1 MLACVQL
8 KFSCELLQRHSFGD
22 QEQFAVAAALDHQ
35 VLESG
40 LVQWKC
46 GVDHRLKA
54 IQGLITPM
62 SISLEDGILHDETVN
77 VPKDASVYYALVHSL
92 RKDKSRDVADD
103 RPKIS
108 VEACNALRLL
118 AAHDEGC
125 AAMLQQTDLLELLVA
140 ALQYNTLRTAL
151 VMVAFCSRADGR
163 EALVRA
169 GVCEAL
175 VHSLI
180 TWKNSASRQ
189 EPGDLRFLQISQIKC
204 AVIDVVYSLCKHASE
219 SRSRPRT
226 LLDVRARLIKCGI
239 TPALIDAHTVA
250 KDTKDNNLLARVAH
264 CLHIV
269 KPRFLCPPQQQ
280 YPRGFVL

>member
-1 MLACVQL
+1 
-8 KFSCELLQRHSFGD
+8 
-22 QEQFAVAAALDHQ
+22 
-35 VLESG
+35 
-40 LVQWKC
+40 
-46 GVDHRLKA
+46 
-54 IQGLITPM
+54 M
-62 SISLEDGILHDETVN
+62 SISLEDGILHDETVH
-77 VPKDASVYYALVHSL
+77 VPKAASVYFALVHSL

-108 VEACNALRLL
+108 VEACNALRRL

-125 AAMLQQTDLLELLVA
+125 AAMLQLELLVA

-175 VHSLI
+175 VRLLI
-180 TWKNSASRQ
+180 SWKNSASRQ
-189 EPGDLRFLQISQIKC
+189 ERGDLLFLQISQIKC
-204 AVIDVVYSLCKHASE
+204 AVIDVVYSLCKHE
-219 SRSRPRT
+219 SRSR

-239 TPALIDAHTVA
+239 TSALIDVYTVA
-250 KDTKDNNLLARVAH
+250 KDTEDNNLLPRVAH

-269 KPRFLCPPQQQ
+269 KRRFICPPQQQ
-280 YPRGFVL
+280 YPRGFLL